1 MEEEAKSKLEM
12 AMEFLNEH
20 DMSDIPADGFQAFWE
35 HPEKVIKLYHVMVE
49 WLKNAKQF
57 SPEQRAEM
65 NKLMLQDACAE
76 YVNLNP
82 DES

>member
-1 MEEEAKSKLEM
+1 MEEEAKSKLEI

-20 DMSDIPADGFQAFWE
+20 DMNDIPADEFQAFWE
-35 HPEKVIKLYHVMVE
+35 HPEKVIQLYNVMVE
-49 WLKNAKQF
+49 WLKNAHQF

-82 DES
+82 DEP